1 MGVVTHTE
9 LVRQLRELIAA
20 LDRRVP
26 HVERAGEAAIARDA
40 AMLKAK
46 ALKRIAELD
55 DQRSP
60 ARSDQHSAARSNSS
74 TAQKRTTSR

>member
-1 MGVVTHTE
+1 MGVTHTE

-26 HVERAGEAAIARDA
+26 QVERAGEAAIARDA

-55 DQRSP
+55 DQ
-60 ARSDQHSAARSNSS
+60 HSAARSNSS